1 MHVVEKPETMPSTY
15 ALPNRIRPS
24 ASDAIRAE
32 AALLTRSITQRYFAR
47 NMSIEGL
54 RDLAHSDGAGPL
66 KPSGKGCR
74 ADLRSILASV

>member
-24 ASDAIRAE
+24 ASDAILAE
-32 AALLTRSITQRYFAR
+32 AALLTRSIAQRHFAR

-66 KPSGKGCR
+66 KLFDKGCR
-74 ADLRSILASV
+74 VELRSTLASV